1 MKPEQIITTGTEKN
15 TNKQKIESIVNKL
28 NADGKGIIKSL
39 DNGLEISWKGENP
52 DGYDDDVFDF
62 FVGRDPGTIEM
73 RRFRGEE
80 FREKLQIIFAPLHQ
94 NFYSVSL
101 RKNFAY
107 SEAVFKSTNII
118 NAFKSILRQAKL
130 TEEDFKFFLAYH

>member
-80 FREKLQIIFAPLHQ
+80 FRGEEVISADISMADITSIIDKW
-94 NFYSVSL
+94 YD
-101 RKNFAY
+101 K
-107 SEAVFKSTNII
+107 K
-118 NAFKSILRQAKL
+118 
-130 TEEDFKFFLAYH
+130 

>member
-62 FVGRDPGTIEM
+62 FVII
-73 RRFRGEE
+73 
-80 FREKLQIIFAPLHQ
+80 REKLQIIFAPLHQ